1 VKKFHFIQPKHL
13 DIDDTLIDP
22 VYIEVAIA
30 SKINFIYNLC
40 NFLFLLELSM
50 INQYKPPKDKGV
62 ILINFCNILTSMIT
76 ENANKSQT
84 KIAGA
89 DEVFPMVVYVIL
101 KGNIR
106 KLKSNLRYIQLFR
119 HETRLE
125 SQEEYYFTTINS
137 ALEFIENSNYNKL
150 NIKEIDFNMSLDE
163 SDKKELERMKT
174 PIPLPKS
181 KFLIFL
187 TNFVKNFNRKFR

>member
-1 VKKFHFIQPKHL
+1 
-13 DIDDTLIDP
+13 
-22 VYIEVAIA
+22 
-30 SKINFIYNLC
+30 
-40 NFLFLLELSM
+40 M
-50 INQYKPPKDKGV
+50 INQFKPPKDKGV

-106 KLKSNLRYIQLFR
+106 KLKSNLRYIQYFR

-150 NIKEIDFNMSLDE
+150 NIREMEFNTSLDE
-163 SDKKELERMKT
+163 SDKIELERMKT
-174 PIPLPKS
+174 PIPPPRS
-181 KFLIFL
+181 KIF
-187 TNFVKNFNRKFR
+187 KKI